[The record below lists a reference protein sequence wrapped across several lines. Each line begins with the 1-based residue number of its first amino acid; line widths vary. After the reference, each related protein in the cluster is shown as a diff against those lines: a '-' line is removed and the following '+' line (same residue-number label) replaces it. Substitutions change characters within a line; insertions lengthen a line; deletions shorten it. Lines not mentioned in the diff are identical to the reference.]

1 MNRKM
6 SVNGTFYPSN
16 SVEIEKYFKHF
27 SSLYDEEFE
36 LPNLKSRVV
45 IVPHAGYIYS
55 GYSANIAYRV
65 LQMSEIKKFVII
77 GPSHRVAFEGSSLC
91 SFNFY
96 ETPLGVLSAFS
107 SMFKDLSERFQLPCI
122 AQAHAEHSTEVQ
134 FPFLKHYI
142 PDAQIIEL
150 IYSKEDPKNL
160 SKIID
165 FILEDEECGII
176 ISSDLS
182 HFYDLKSAQK
192 LDSICLRAVEG
203 LSPKVLHEGCEACGI
218 LGIEALLL
226 SAKKRGLR
234 PHLLDYRTSADASG
248 DTQRVVGYMSACFY
262 E

>member
-6 SVNGTFYPSN
+6 SVNGAFYPSN
-16 SVEIEKYFKHF
+16 PTEIKKYFDHF
-27 SSLYDEEFE
+27 SLLYDREFE

-45 IVPHAGYIYS
+45 IAPHAGYIYS

-65 LQMSEIKKFVII
+65 LQRSGLKKFVII
-77 GPSHRVAFEGSSLC
+77 GPSHRVAFEGSSVC

-96 ETPLGVLSAFS
+96 ETPFGALSAFS
-107 SMFKDLSERFQLPCI
+107 SMFKELNEKFQLPCI

-134 FPFLKHYI
+134 FPFLKYYI

-150 IYSKEDPKNL
+150 IYSREEAKNL
-160 SKIID
+160 SQIID
-165 FILEDEECGII
+165 FILRQDDCGVI

-182 HFYDLKSAQK
+182 HFYDIKSAQT
-192 LDSICLRAVEG
+192 LDSICLRAVET
-203 LSPKVLHEGCEACGI
+203 LSSKMLHEGCEACGI
-218 LGIEALLL
+218 LGIEALIL
-226 SAKKRGLR
+226 SAKKSGLR
-234 PHLLDYRTSADASG
+234 PLLLDYRTSADASG